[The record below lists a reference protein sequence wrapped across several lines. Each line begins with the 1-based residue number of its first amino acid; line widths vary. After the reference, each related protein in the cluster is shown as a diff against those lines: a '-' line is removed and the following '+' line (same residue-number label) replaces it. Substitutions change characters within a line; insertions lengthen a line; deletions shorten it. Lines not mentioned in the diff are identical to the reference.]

1 MIINRFPDCFVVEM
15 QRPDWFLRSTYTLIE
30 LLKSIPKGYRRFD
43 WNTKQWIVNNKY
55 ESILEQVQV
64 FTKEEERIGE
74 IQLNEF
80 ISLFF
85 T

>member
-1 MIINRFPDCFVVEM
+1 MIIKRFTDCYSVEM

-55 ESILEQVQV
+55 EFILEQVQV
-64 FTKEEERIGE
+64 FTEQEELQGEKELTAFLI
-74 IQLNEF
+74 
-80 ISLFF
+80 LFD
-85 T
+85 